1 VLWMPEYL
9 GKEGNKLLKLIEEPP
24 ANTLFILVA
33 ENEEQILQ
41 TILSRCQLVKIPQ
54 LENGA
59 IEEALQARS
68 NASPESARQ
77 VAAIA
82 QGNYREA
89 LQLLQHAEEDWQ
101 SFLSEWLKVIIRR
114 MLPEQLKWLEEVSKL
129 GREKQKQFLRY
140 FNHLIGQSIRIKVL
154 GTDAIPMPEKEKD
167 FAQRIGKI
175 ASVSQQHAI
184 SEELDKAIY
193 YIERNAHAKMLF
205 HALTIKL
212 YHIIQDKAL
221 ILAG

>member
-1 VLWMPEYL
+1 M
-9 GKEGNKLLKLIEEPP
+9 
-24 ANTLFILVA
+24 VA
-33 ENEEQILQ
+33 H
-41 TILSRCQLVKIPQ
+41 
-54 LENGA
+54 G
-59 IEEALQARS
+59 
-68 NASPESARQ
+68 
-77 VAAIA
+77 
-82 QGNYREA
+82 
-89 LQLLQHAEEDWQ
+89 
-101 SFLSEWLKVIIRR
+101 
-114 MLPEQLKWLEEVSKL
+114 MLPENSVKHTRDEFGQMGEKVDELVYTLK
-129 GREKQKQFLRY
+129 G
-140 FNHLIGQSIRIKVL
+140 N
-154 GTDAIPMPEKEKD
+154 AD